1 MNYLVR
7 KPDAGKP
14 HVRFDERGVE
24 TESTASYSGTSNRK
38 GWSPLRLRLNFTAPP
53 RPKPSH
59 VTREIF
65 GADIGGGT
73 KEHPLKGL

>member
-1 MNYLVR
+1 MAEIAGYNFPAPEILLVFKAELSLASPGSR
-7 KPDAGKP
+7 LAHCRFYETVEKPA
-14 HVRFDERGVE
+14 
-24 TESTASYSGTSNRK
+24 
-38 GWSPLRLRLNFTAPP
+38 
-53 RPKPSH
+53 H